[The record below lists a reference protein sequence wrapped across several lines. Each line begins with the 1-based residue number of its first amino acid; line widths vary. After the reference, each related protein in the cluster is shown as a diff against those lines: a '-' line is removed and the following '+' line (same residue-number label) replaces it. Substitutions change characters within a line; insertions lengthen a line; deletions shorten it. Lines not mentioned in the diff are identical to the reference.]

1 MIFFP
6 YSIRMD
12 AKQAQIKLLLDQH
25 LGVGTEHKKGEV
37 SYYCPF
43 CNHYKKKLQVNLSSM
58 KWHCWIDNS
67 KGNNLISLLKKSK
80 ANQTIIEQVSD
91 LTDYIPKKQQEVEDD
106 RRVSLPQDYIPLWK
120 GNPNSPHFKNAM
132 WYLLEKRKL
141 TKHDIIKY
149 QIGYCEEGEY
159 TGMIIVPSYDE
170 NGVLNYFVGRSFYEN
185 SSIKHKNPDISK
197 DVIGFESNIDW
208 TQPITIVEG
217 AFDAIA
223 TKRNVIPLFGK
234 KLMSKLKQ
242 KILEQKV
249 KTLYIGLDRD
259 ALGDAIQE
267 VEYFMN
273 YGIDVRLLKIEEK
286 DPAEAGFNYMVNLKE
301 KTQSL
306 DLFELVTLKMS
317 L

>member
-1 MIFFP
+1 MI
-6 YSIRMD
+6 MD
-12 AKQAQIKLLLDQH
+12 AKQAQIKILLDQH
-25 LGVGTEHKKGEV
+25 LGVGTEHKNGEV

-43 CNHYKKKLQVNLSSM
+43 CNHYKKKLQVNLNSM

-80 ANQTIIEQVSD
+80 ASQTIIEQVSD
-91 LTDYIPKKQQEVEDD
+91 LTEYIPKRSQEVVDE

-120 GNPNSPHFKNAM
+120 GNPNSPHFRNAM
-132 WYLLEKRKL
+132 WYLTEKRKL

-159 TGMIIVPSYDE
+159 MGMVIVPSYDE
-170 NGVLNYFVGRSFYEN
+170 EGILNYFVGRSFYQD

-208 TQPITIVEG
+208 SEPITIVEG

-223 TKRNVIPLFGK
+223 TKRNAIPLFGK
-234 KLMSKLKQ
+234 KLMPKLKQ

-249 KTLYIGLDRD
+249 KTLYIGLDPD
-259 ALGDAIQE
+259 ALADAIQE

-273 YGIDVRLLKIEEK
+273 YGIDVRLLKIKEK
-286 DPAEAGFNYMVNLKE
+286 DPAEAGFSYMINLKNE
-301 KTQSL
+301 TPSL

>member
-1 MIFFP
+1 
-6 YSIRMD
+6 
-12 AKQAQIKLLLDQH
+12 
-25 LGVGTEHKKGEV
+25 
-37 SYYCPF
+37 
-43 CNHYKKKLQVNLSSM
+43 M

-80 ANQTIIEQVSD
+80 ASQTIIEQVSD

-170 NGVLNYFVGRSFYEN
+170 SGVLNYFVGRSFYEN

-223 TKRNVIPLFGK
+223 TKRNAIPLFGK